1 MGQFA
6 GKVAIITGGNR
17 GIGRAAAVQMARAG
31 AKVVVTGRDAAAGAE
46 TEQLIAAAGG
56 EGFFCRHDVTS
67 EADWERVVGE
77 AVSRYGG
84 LDIVVN
90 NAGVFL
96 LKDTTETT
104 EADWDHVFDIN
115 TTGTWLG
122 VKHGFLAMSKT
133 GRGGSIVNVSSLMGL
148 VGYPQ
153 NAAYCASKGAV
164 TGMTKSAANEGAGM
178 VPPIRVNSLHPGVIY
193 MKGAV
198 ERLLERCATA
208 LDEHG
213 AEIPFDKEQARGFLA
228 RRRGAAIA
236 SHPQWIL
243 RSQAPRASARRWRR
257 AR

>member
-1 MGQFA
+1 MGQFT

-178 VPPIRVNSLHPGVIY
+178 VPPIRVNSLHPGVIWTE
-193 MKGAV
+193 MITSQFGDDQ
-198 ERLLERCATA
+198 A
-208 LDEHG
+208 LSDFFASETPLKIIG
-213 AEIPFDKEQARGFLA
+213 KPEYIADAILFLA
-228 RRRGAAIA
+228 GDESSYVTGASLTVDGGRGAD
-236 SHPQWIL
+236 
-243 RSQAPRASARRWRR
+243 
-257 AR
+257 